1 MTRPRRSTRAADP
14 SPPAGTTPSTNVC
27 PLNEVLDRVSGKW
40 AIGVLTLIGAEEV
53 ARFTELERGI
63 PGISR
68 RMLTLTLRNLERDG
82 LLTRTVYATVP
93 PRTEYRLTEAARELA
108 QTLSLLT
115 DWAERHR
122 THVQVSRLAYDE
134 ADRGRRTVIA
144 ADDERRVGSRP
155 ERRHELLHR
164 RRPVDG
170 VRPLHVGQRG
180 VRRRE

>member
-1 MTRPRRSTRAADP
+1 MTEVSDSNQEPAFDEAGRPRPTGGHDAVHH
-14 SPPAGTTPSTNVC
+14 VC

-108 QTLSLLT
+108 RTLSLLT
-115 DWAERHR
+115 DWAKRHQ
-122 THVQVSRLAYDE
+122 THVQVSRLDYDG
-134 ADRGRRTVIA
+134 A
-144 ADDERRVGSRP
+144 
-155 ERRHELLHR
+155 H
-164 RRPVDG
+164 
-170 VRPLHVGQRG
+170 
-180 VRRRE
+180 